1 MSDLINI
8 PVRNIMDLATIEN
21 LPDNLG
27 KLNKVKIPV
36 GNLPVGLVGE
46 VLTVEQL
53 KTIVAQGL
61 PDWTPT
67 AIDELLSRSDAELER
82 LIEDFQTQA
91 NGFVAQGFYKGFATE
106 ALLLAAKPSV
116 AEMRARA
123 DDTRKIW
130 RWNRTSAEG
139 VVPAVGT
146 WTDTGLSELDQAKN
160 FTQQELIDLLINLSA
175 NSDLVIDEDGN
186 KYLFSVLS
194 QKLQKIMFGVTN
206 KAEFTL
212 GDFQLSEIEGQ
223 WLLADKSGRTF
234 LRYAN
239 DSLYFLNLKIDLNK
253 ANGVLHISDSSG
265 KTLFRLSEKGT
276 LYASK
281 YVGLPEQSSLEND
294 YLHTIARN
302 GQWTVT
308 DIILM
313 LVYGQSLSRGSTA
326 QPIISSAQPFQN
338 VMLKSGV
345 LTRSNENGYDK
356 SGFIPLVENW
366 TETPASGICNTFAK
380 RFQDSTGR
388 TSPVLASASTGDGGR
403 TIEELSKG
411 GLGFFENTV
420 EEIRDMFTLAQSQ
433 NKTFSVLNYNWFHGE
448 SNQLA
453 DDNSP
458 VSSRVHEYISKLV
471 KLKRD
476 LDSEVLS
483 ITDQKFLPS
492 MFMYQVASHR
502 RLYQSKNMRVALAQ
516 LQMCNEYD
524 DFIMSTPAYCLK
536 HNTDHLHLTSEG
548 SWLLGAYSSRAIYE
562 TIIMSKKWKPLQP
575 SWVDWKP
582 TEIIV
587 GGWNSRGTTLVL
599 DDALCAL
606 TENFGFDLFTPDAIL
621 IDIISNVTLTDHN
634 TIKITLSSPAP
645 NNAILCCGRGRD
657 YMNSNDLGGEL
668 TGSRTN
674 IRDNHGD
681 FDEVTS
687 PTGTTYKLHNA
698 SVMWQYSRKDG
709 FNAV

>member
-1 MSDLINI
+1 MSTQSGAFFMSEIFM
-8 PVRNIMDLATIEN
+8 P
-21 LPDNLG
+21 LPDKSALIGTNVTEQGFKNGLG
-27 KLNKVKIPV
+27 QIVDVVKFRENQSAIFDTELDLKNSKPEQSTLKAKALDTGKVWLWKD
-36 GNLPVGLVGE
+36 G
-46 VLTVEQL
+46 T
-53 KTIVAQGL
+53 
-61 PDWTPT
+61 W
-67 AIDELLSRSDAELER
+67 IDTGSSEKD
-82 LIEDFQTQA
+82 QA
-91 NGFVAQGFYKGFATE
+91 NQ
-106 ALLLAAKPSV
+106 
-116 AEMRARA
+116 
-123 DDTRKIW
+123 
-130 RWNRTSAEG
+130 
-139 VVPAVGT
+139 
-146 WTDTGLSELDQAKN
+146 
-160 FTQQELIDLLINLSA
+160 FTQQEIINTLDSLSA
-175 NSDLVIDEDGN
+175 SSELIVDEDGN
-186 KYLFSVLS
+186 KYSFSVLS
-194 QKLQKIMFGVTN
+194 KALQKIMFGVTN
-206 KAEFTL
+206 KAEFVF
-212 GDFQLSEIEGQ
+212 GDFQLSEIDGQ

-253 ANGVLHISDSSG
+253 ANGVLHISDNSG

-302 GQWTVT
+302 GQWDLT

-345 LTRSNENGYDK
+345 LTRSNENGYDQ
-356 SGFIPLVENW
+356 SAFIPLVENW
-366 TETPASGICNTFAK
+366 TETPASGICNTFSK
-380 RFQDSTGR
+380 RFQDNTGR

-403 TIEELSKG
+403 TIEELSRG

-433 NKTFSVLNYNWFHGE
+433 NKTFSALTYNWYQGE

-453 DDNSP
+453 DDNSL
-458 VSSRVHEYISKLV
+458 VSSCVHEYISKLV

-476 LDSEVLS
+476 LDSEVLN
-483 ITDQKFLPS
+483 ITNQKFLPS

-516 LQMCNEYD
+516 LKISNEYD

-548 SWLLGAYSSRAIYE
+548 SWLLGAYTSRAIYE
-562 TIIMSKKWKPLQP
+562 TIVMSNKWKPLQP

-587 GGWNSRGTTLVL
+587 GGWNPRGTTLVL
-599 DDALCAL
+599 DNALCAL
-606 TENFGFDLFTPDAIL
+606 TENFGFDLFTPDAVL
-621 IDIISNVTLTDHN
+621 IDIISSVTLIDKN
-634 TIKITLSSPAP
+634 TIKITLSAPAP